1 MVRNYKRKTSEPT
14 KANACFNLPLDIL
27 SSHVL
32 NTNIRNVGHLPA
44 LTIEQEQDLIKL
56 FITLQEWEQL
66 LTCNDIL
73 TYANELGKYWY
84 YGFLKRWNNELKGM
98 HSFSTTITTSQNES
112 NHTQLGANL
121 SNNGTD
127 FTYKLLNEAL
137 DKSSI
142 EKLITSSYE
151 TSFITKTMT
160 SPTEKGNTSFSD
172 VSSY

>member
-1 MVRNYKRKTSEPT
+1 MGLK
-14 KANACFNLPLDIL
+14 
-27 SSHVL
+27 SSFVVD
-32 NTNIRNVGHLPA
+32 R
-44 LTIEQEQDLIKL
+44 
-56 FITLQEWEQL
+56 
-66 LTCNDIL
+66 
-73 TYANELGKYWY
+73 LGKYWY